1 MKKGRFLT
9 SKLNGQNPKMLNFN
23 KIKTYPLKE
32 RKNKFNIEDIIRL
45 ENSAILTENQ
55 NLQKLAK
62 KIKLA
67 NQNDKQCI
75 LLMGAHLIKLGLS
88 NFIIDLM
95 QKKILTHVALNGAG
109 PIHDFELAYNG
120 ATSED
125 VEENL
130 KDGSFGMAEETGH
143 YINLAAKKAQKN
155 KTGLGYEVGKLISD
169 LDCKHKN
176 KSILYNTFKL
186 NIPTTVHT
194 AIGTEIIYQHPECDG
209 AALGASS
216 YTDFK
221 ILTNSISKQEKGV
234 IVNLGSAVI
243 LPEVFLKGLTIAKNL
258 KYTIEDFT
266 SANMDMIDHYRP
278 RVNIVQRPTSL
289 KGEGLTIIE
298 KHEKSIPTLHHLLT
312 KT

>member
-1 MKKGRFLT
+1 
-9 SKLNGQNPKMLNFN
+9 MLDFN
-23 KIKTYPLKE
+23 KIKTLPLKDRE
-32 RKNKFNIEDIIRL
+32 NKFNIEDIINI
-45 ENSAILTENQ
+45 ETSTILTNNQ
-55 NLQKLAK
+55 NLKKLAK

-67 NQNDKQCI
+67 KQNHKQCI
-75 LLMGAHLIKLGLS
+75 LLMGAHPIKLGLS
-88 NFIIDLM
+88 NFIIDLLR
-95 QKKILTHVALNGAG
+95 KKILTHIALNGAG

-125 VEENL
+125 VEKNL
-130 KDGSFGMAEETGH
+130 KDGSFGMAEETGR

-169 LDCKHKN
+169 LNCKYKD

-186 NIPTTVHT
+186 NTPTTVHT

-209 AALGASS
+209 AALGTSS

-221 ILTNSISKQEKGV
+221 ILTNSISKLEKGV
-234 IVNLGSAVI
+234 IINLGSAVI
-243 LPEVFLKGLTIAKNL
+243 LPEVFLKGLAISRNL
-258 KYTIEDFT
+258 KCIVEDFT

-278 RVNIVQRPTSL
+278 RVNIVHRPTSL

-312 KT
+312 KSRQ

>member
-1 MKKGRFLT
+1 
-9 SKLNGQNPKMLNFN
+9 MLDFN

-32 RKNKFNIEDIIRL
+32 RKNKFNIEDIVKL
-45 ENSAILTENQ
+45 EASGILTDNQ
-55 NLQKLAK
+55 DLNKLVK
-62 KIKLA
+62 EIKQA
-67 NQNDKQCI
+67 NQNNKQCI
-75 LLMGAHLIKLGLS
+75 LLMGAHPIKLGLS

-95 QKKILTHVALNGAG
+95 QKKILTHIALNGAG

-125 VEENL
+125 VAENIE
-130 KDGSFGMAEETGH
+130 DGSFGMAEETGH
-143 YINLAAKKAQKN
+143 YINLAAKNAQKN
-155 KTGLGYEVGKLISD
+155 KTGLGYEIGKSISD
-169 LDCKHKN
+169 LNCKYKN

-216 YTDFK
+216 YADFK
-221 ILTNSISKQEKGV
+221 ILTNSISKLEKGV
-234 IVNLGSAVI
+234 ITNLGSAVV
-243 LPEVFLKGLTIAKNL
+243 LPEVFLKAFTVARNL
-258 KYTIEDFT
+258 KYKIRNFT

-289 KGEGLTIIE
+289 GGKGLTIIE

-312 KT
+312 RT